1 MSWNVALE
9 IVVRVQNYSCDS
21 NLSSLCNVYN
31 IFRYNGLHLAFYCR
45 FDSLE
50 KGAECHTFI
59 HISMFYSLHSTLDIP
74 FFPFSRQVNCRENSR
89 REMVA
94 GKKSGKFPSISNNCW
109 QFSVFFYN
117 FQDRWC
123 YIIFFYRFGCVNKNL
138 HTHLHCFIQIKF

>member
-59 HISMFYSLHSTLDIP
+59 HISMFY
-74 FFPFSRQVNCRENSR
+74 
-89 REMVA
+89 
-94 GKKSGKFPSISNNCW
+94 
-109 QFSVFFYN
+109 
-117 FQDRWC
+117 
-123 YIIFFYRFGCVNKNL
+123 NL
-138 HTHLHCFIQIKF
+138 HRHIKWFFSLAWTQIKDMKILFSKAPGFPYILILFCLGYIFISYKAYLYKIAIFYLEILVFKVMLRGFSTSEFWV